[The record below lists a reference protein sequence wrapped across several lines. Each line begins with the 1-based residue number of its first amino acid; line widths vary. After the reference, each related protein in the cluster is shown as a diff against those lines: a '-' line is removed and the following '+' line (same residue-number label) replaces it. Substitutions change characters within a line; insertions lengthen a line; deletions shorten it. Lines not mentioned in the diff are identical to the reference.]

1 MLSINIDEGWMF
13 IVSML
18 CAASRITSTVACDM
32 DLTKYPMDE
41 QECRLDL
48 ESCKST
54 SSNTFALLAPFIF
67 IPSNHTAL
75 EIHHCVFVDGYS
87 SEDIVYHWSESQ
99 QHVHGLD
106 KLELSQFTITDY
118 RFDTEM
124 MNFKSGEHPC
134 LLPPLWVSDSVT
146 TQVWKPPASFGALSC
161 ITYPFCS
168 SFFLFWLVH
177 RFVSCGEKLRIPC
190 EGDDFLSLFRQF
202 SLYSMHWRN
211 RSSQACCW
219 VKWEV

>member
-1 MLSINIDEGWMF
+1 MK
-13 IVSML
+13 VYTL

-54 SSNTFALLAPFIF
+54 FSNTFDVSAPFIF
-67 IPSNHTAL
+67 TPSNHTAL
-75 EIHHCVFVDGYS
+75 GLHYCVFVDGYS

-99 QHVHGLD
+99 QHIHGLD

-134 LLPPLWVSDSVT
+134 CFYPSLLPGMCISDS
-146 TQVWKPPASFGALSC
+146 
-161 ITYPFCS
+161 I
-168 SFFLFWLVH
+168 
-177 RFVSCGEKLRIPC
+177 VSRTAK
-190 EGDDFLSLFRQF
+190 
-202 SLYSMHWRN
+202 
-211 RSSQACCW
+211 
-219 VKWEV
+219 V

>member
-1 MLSINIDEGWMF
+1 MLACS
-13 IVSML
+13 
-18 CAASRITSTVACDM
+18 ASRITSTVACDM

-48 ESCKST
+48 ESCKAT
-54 SSNTFALLAPFIF
+54 SSNTFAPPGPPMF
-67 IPSNHTAL
+67 IPSYHTAL
-75 EIHHCVFVDGYS
+75 EIHYCVFIDGYS

-99 QHVHGLD
+99 QHIHGLD

-134 LLPPLWVSDSVT
+134 VLPRLWVSDSIASTT
-146 TQVWKPPASFGALSC
+146 TQVWKPPASFKGLSC
-161 ITYPFCS
+161 IMYLFF

-177 RFVSCGEKLRIPC
+177 RFVFCGE
-190 EGDDFLSLFRQF
+190 
-202 SLYSMHWRN
+202 
-211 RSSQACCW
+211 
-219 VKWEV
+219 

>member
-1 MLSINIDEGWMF
+1 MNGY
-13 IVSML
+13 ML

-48 ESCKST
+48 ESCTST
-54 SSNTFALLAPFIF
+54 SSHVSAPFVF
-67 IPSNHTAL
+67 FPPKHTAL
-75 EIHHCVFVDGYS
+75 GIHHCVFADGYS

-99 QHVHGLD
+99 QHIHGLD

-134 LLPPLWVSDSVT
+134 FYSSLLPEMSW
-146 TQVWKPPASFGALSC
+146 
-161 ITYPFCS
+161 
-168 SFFLFWLVH
+168 
-177 RFVSCGEKLRIPC
+177 
-190 EGDDFLSLFRQF
+190 
-202 SLYSMHWRN
+202 
-211 RSSQACCW
+211 
-219 VKWEV
+219 